1 MEILLPVL
9 WFLGF
14 GLVCG
19 ALLALAGRIFEV
31 KKDETVEKIKEA
43 LPGANCGGCGN
54 SGCEALAIK
63 IAKGEAA
70 PNSCPVGGAKTA
82 AVIAGILGVKAE
94 DPDRM
99 RAQVICC
106 GTTGK
111 AQIKYVY
118 EGESDCNAAVKL
130 GGGDKTCRYGCLGLG
145 SCVVHCPFSAISLKD
160 GVAYVDYE
168 KCTGCGVCASYCP
181 KHIIKLIPFNA
192 RVWVGCSSPE
202 KGASLRKIC
211 EAGCIGCRLCV
222 KACEHGAITVEDNL
236 ASIDYAKCV
245 SCGKCAEVCP
255 RKIIQTFSAHGEAIN
270 E

>member
-1 MEILLPVL
+1 MEILIPVL
-9 WFLGF
+9 WFVGF

-19 ALLALAGRIFEV
+19 VLLAVAGKIFEV

-54 SGCEALAIK
+54 SGCEALAVK

-70 PNSCPVGGAKTA
+70 PNSCPVGGAKVA
-82 AVIAGILGVKAE
+82 AAIAEILGVEAKE
-94 DPDRM
+94 PVRM

-106 GTTGK
+106 GTNELAK
-111 AQIKYVY
+111 VKYRY

-145 SCVVHCPFSAISLKD
+145 SCVAHCPFSAISLKD
-160 GVAYVDYE
+160 GIASVDYE
-168 KCTGCGVCASYCP
+168 KCAGCGVCASYCP

-192 RVWVGCSSPE
+192 RVWVGCSSPD
-202 KGASLRKIC
+202 KGAELRKFC

-222 KACEHGAITVEDNL
+222 KSCEHGAISVIDNL
-236 ASIDYAKCV
+236 ASIDYEKCV
-245 SCGKCAEVCP
+245 SCGKCASVCP
-255 RKIIQTFSAHGEAIN
+255 RKIIKTFKTAEEAEN